1 MKKYNSCSID
11 IYDGKT
17 YWHKAYPTL
26 DEMYAHLKRYVHKT
40 CDIIV
45 YDISDA
51 EQNGIKFVGLIKGYD
66 SRKDSNEM
74 LAL

>member
-1 MKKYNSCSID
+1 MKKYISCSID

-17 YWHKAYPTL
+17 YWHKAHPTL

-45 YDISDA
+45 YDISDVDK
-51 EQNGIKFVGLIKGYD
+51 NGIKFVRLIKRYNN
-66 SRKDSNEM
+66 RKDSNEM